1 VSLEMQENIFK
12 AQRKENKKR
21 KEKEK
26 ENKTKK

>member
-1 VSLEMQENIFK
+1 VSLEIQENIFK

-26 ENKTKK
+26 ENKPKK